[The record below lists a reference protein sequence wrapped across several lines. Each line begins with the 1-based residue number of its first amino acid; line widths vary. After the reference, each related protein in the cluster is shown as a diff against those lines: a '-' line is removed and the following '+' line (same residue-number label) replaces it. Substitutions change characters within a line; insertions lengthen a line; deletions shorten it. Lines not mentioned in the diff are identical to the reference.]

1 MRRFPLAGL
10 LLALLLL
17 ASAGPPPAARAQQR
31 TTGAAAVAPARSAA
45 PATTVIAPP
54 VRSAAETITVD
65 KLKRDLYVVAS
76 DEMAGRDTPSKG
88 LDDTAKFIAERLA
101 ALKVKPGGDDGTYFQ
116 RIELRSF
123 KPDPAN
129 TKAELAG
136 RALAFGT
143 DYLVG
148 SSVGQAEGS
157 LLYVGHGYRI
167 KSKNIDAYRGLDVRD
182 KILVVAGSTLPE
194 GVARGELTGKAG
206 EAEWDDATS
215 YARKNG
221 ARGLVVVPRNF
232 ERFWRFAR
240 LLMTRDSYQVSRL
253 KEDEVQSTLPVLY
266 PSAETLKALFSGERV
281 SGEELLKN
289 IMAGNPGEPF
299 ALNPQTRLTINV
311 AANVKT
317 ATTQNVVGYLEGSH
331 PKLKK
336 EYVAIGAHYDHVGTG
351 RADRTGDTIYN
362 GADDDGSGTVATLAV
377 AEAFARG
384 PRPKR
389 SILFVWHAGEEK
401 GLWGSEYFSEFPTVP
416 LNQIVAQLNMD
427 MVGRSKKEGDT
438 NPANRYLSGPNE
450 IYVIGSREM
459 STELG
464 ELSERVNRSYLNLQF
479 NYLYDDPRD
488 PNRFFFRSDHFNY
501 ARKGIPIIFYFDGEH
516 EDYHKPS
523 DTPDKIDYQK
533 MERIARTVYVTAA
546 EIANA
551 PRRPVVDKPLT
562 PARAAKGY

>member
-1 MRRFPLAGL
+1 
-10 LLALLLL
+10 
-17 ASAGPPPAARAQQR
+17 
-31 TTGAAAVAPARSAA
+31 AA
-45 PATTVIAPP
+45 PATTVISAP
-54 VRSAAETITVD
+54 VRSAADTITAD

-101 ALKVKPGGDDGTYFQ
+101 SLKVKPGGDDGTYFQ

-123 KPDPAN
+123 KPDPVN

-136 RALAFGT
+136 RALTFGT
-143 DYLVG
+143 DFLVG
-148 SSVGQAEGS
+148 SSVGQAEGA
-157 LLYVGHGYRI
+157 LVYVGHGYRI
-167 KSKNIDAYRGLDVRD
+167 KSKNVDAYRGIDVRD

-194 GVARGELTGKAG
+194 GVARGELTGRAG
-206 EAEWDDATS
+206 EAEWDDASS

-221 ARGLVVVPRNF
+221 ARGLVVIPRSF
-232 ERFWRFAR
+232 ERFWRFGQFR
-240 LLMTRDSYQVSRL
+240 MTRDSFQISRL
-253 KEDEVQSTLPVLY
+253 KEDEVQSSLPVIY
-266 PSAETLKALFSGERV
+266 PSAATLKALFAGERV
-281 SGEELLKN
+281 GGEELLAN
-289 IMAGNPGEPF
+289 IVANKPGEPF
-299 ALNPQTRLTINV
+299 ALNPQTRLSFNV
-311 AANVKT
+311 AANAKT
-317 ATTQNVVGYLEGSH
+317 AITQNVIGYVEGSDS
-331 PKLKK
+331 KLRK
-336 EYVAIGAHYDHVGTG
+336 EYVAVGAHYDHVGTG
-351 RADRTGDTIYN
+351 RANAAGDTIYN
-362 GADDDGSGTVATLAV
+362 GADDDGSGTVATLAL

-401 GLWGSEYFSEFPTVP
+401 GLWGSEYFTEFPTVP
-416 LNQIVAQLNMD
+416 LSQVVAQLNMD
-427 MVGRSKKEGDT
+427 MIGRSKKEGDT
-438 NPANRYLSGPNE
+438 NPANKFLSGPNE

-464 ELSERVNRSYLNLQF
+464 DLSERVNRSYLNLQF

-533 MERIARTVYVTAA
+533 MERVARTVFVTAT

-551 PRRPVVDKPLT
+551 ARRPAVDKPLA
-562 PARAAKGY
+562 PERAARGY